1 MSKTKQKKLS
11 MIAIASAI
19 ALGAVAP
26 TVATLQAEEVHAASW
41 TKSLKARSNHIMFSS
56 PGKVKGFMGKGQW
69 YTVDVNQKPVKKYG
83 VEYMKISYMD
93 KTKYITH
100 DSFWGDWFAKG

>member
-41 TKSLKARSNHIMFSS
+41 TKSLQARSGHLMYSS
-56 PGKVKGFMGKGQW
+56 PGKLNGYMGKWQW
-69 YTVDVNQKPVKKYG
+69 YTVDVNQKPVNKNG
-83 VEYMKISYMD
+83 VKYMKIRYMD

>member
-1 MSKTKQKKLS
+1 MNKTKQKKMS

-26 TVATLQAEEVHAASW
+26 TVATLQVEEAKAASW
-41 TKSLKARSNHIMFSS
+41 TKSLKATNGHLMYSS
-56 PGKVKGFMGKGQW
+56 PGNLNGYMGKGKW
-69 YTVDVNQKPVKKYG
+69 YTVDVNQKTVKKNG
-83 VEYMKISYMD
+83 VEYMKIRYME

-100 DSFWGDWFAKG
+100 DSFWKDWFVKG